1 MLEVNEVL
9 NPDCLPAK
17 PMKFP
22 EKLMFKIV
30 LKAFFKNESWTRM
43 SLVVEHL
50 PSVYKALGA
59 IPSVKNAKQNKINH
73 GHDGAYL

>member
-1 MLEVNEVL
+1 MLEVEEVL
-9 NPDCLPAK
+9 NPDRLPAK

-30 LKAFFKNESWTRM
+30 LKAFFKNKSRVGM

-50 PSVYKALGA
+50 PSVYKTLGA
-59 IPSVKNAKQNKINH
+59 IPSIENAKQNKINYGH
-73 GHDGAYL
+73 GGT